1 MDDADDFGGP
11 IYQEARRLFEQ
22 GRFGDAQALFAE
34 SARVDPHY
42 KSYELYGECLLRVGR
57 PADAV
62 LPLAA
67 ACAFNRGARPRV
79 LLARSLA
86 QIGRATE
93 ARAWL
98 AEALER
104 QPGYGPAVAAL
115 RELPA

>member
-11 IYQEARRLFEQ
+11 IYREARRLFEQ

-34 SARVDPHY
+34 SARVDPHH
-42 KSYELYGECLLRVGR
+42 KSYELYGECLLRIGR
-57 PADAV
+57 PAHAV

-86 QIGRATE
+86 QIGRTTE

-115 RELPA
+115 RELSA